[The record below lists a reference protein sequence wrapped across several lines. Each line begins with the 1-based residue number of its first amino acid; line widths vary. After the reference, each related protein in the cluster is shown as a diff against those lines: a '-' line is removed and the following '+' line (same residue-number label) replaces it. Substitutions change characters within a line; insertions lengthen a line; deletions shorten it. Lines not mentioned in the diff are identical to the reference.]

1 VAFPNIIWPFT
12 SLQALSKE
20 SVPSYDLLSELP
32 LKHKSYNHNNSLPE
46 HLLIITP
53 INTSSITR
61 TRQTKHIKDET
72 KAITVAEVSEKALE
86 TAVTSEARAV
96 FVKAEA
102 VADITHL
109 HVRKSVISATNQVV
123 GQQNTL
129 LKSRSKRTTSLASTL
144 SVFIRNP
151 QLYTIRTS

>member
-102 VADITHL
+102 V
-109 HVRKSVISATNQVV
+109 V
-123 GQQNTL
+123 
-129 LKSRSKRTTSLASTL
+129 
-144 SVFIRNP
+144 
-151 QLYTIRTS
+151 